1 MRRDYSDP
9 GDTARRND
17 WQTIKTLFPYLWP
30 AREAGLRWR
39 VVWAVIFLAAA
50 KGASV
55 AVPLIYKYAV
65 DALDSKAGA
74 MIAVPGML
82 PFQAQP
88 VTRALELA
96 FTAAL
101 DGAKGARRR
110 AQTCAGIALI
120 VFGSTLIGST

>member
-1 MRRDYSDP
+1 MHAALQWVSAVAIAVAWAWTTRVMSHE
-9 GDTARRND
+9 ARIARSAAFKD
-17 WQTIKTLFPYLWP
+17 LVRSP
-30 AREAGLRWR
+30 AYVAAQIGNLCASIAFNAGL
-39 VVWAVIFLAAA
+39 
-50 KGASV
+50 
-55 AVPLIYKYAV
+55 
-65 DALDSKAGA
+65 
-74 MIAVPGML
+74 AVPGML